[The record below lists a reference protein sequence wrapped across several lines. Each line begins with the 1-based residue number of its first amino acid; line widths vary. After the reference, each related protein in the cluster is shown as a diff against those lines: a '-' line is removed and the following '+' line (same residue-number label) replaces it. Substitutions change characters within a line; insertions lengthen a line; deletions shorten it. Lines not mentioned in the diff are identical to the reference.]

1 MSKSTRKPPIYKLEP
16 RRKVPILGDFELG
29 GIHKLHRRDLF
40 YITQRDI
47 EHEIHVSKLL
57 RMEKEHKKTK

>member
-1 MSKSTRKPPIYKLEP
+1 MGPIYRKPPVYKLEP